1 MVVSNW
7 NTEAF
12 LNMGTGTPIPERL
25 LARLWQKRAARRAA
39 LTTVSGSRV
48 RVIYPGRPGRS
59 AGPDF
64 RNALLEVEGVGLVQ
78 GDVEIH
84 PRQRDWEAHGHGQDP
99 NYNGVVL
106 HAALQVDSPLT
117 SLQSGGRAQVVG
129 LGPLLE
135 VEDPAA
141 GPPAYPLWGMLGRL
155 GYPRPGSAEELAS
168 LLDRA
173 GDDRFLDKSA
183 CFGRFLGEQGPEQ
196 TLYEGLMEAL
206 GYRHNQAP
214 FLKLAARAPYLS
226 VLQAGG
232 RLPLEARAGAIESW
246 LLRLSG
252 LSSPDGYR
260 GPDTPLPRSG
270 FGPSLSSREWHCF
283 RVRPANHPRRRI
295 GGAARLV
302 VRYLDGGLVEG
313 LRQAANA
320 GTMRELISAL
330 TVLGPPGR
338 ETAWIGAGRARDLAV
353 NVVLPFL
360 HALDRRWGGPGSG
373 REHLALY
380 RRFGK
385 LQENE
390 LTREMAEH
398 LVEPRH
404 GRGVVDTARRQ
415 QGLLHL
421 HSLLCGGYSGLAWQ
435 AGGLR

>member
-1 MVVSNW
+1 MCYGRNQLGY
-7 NTEAF
+7 EAF
-12 LNMGTGTPIPERL
+12 FSVGTAKPIPERL
-25 LARLWQKRAARRAA
+25 LARLWQKRTARRAG
-39 LTTVSGSRV
+39 LTTEGGSKV

-106 HAALQVDSPLT
+106 HAVLQVDAPLT
-117 SLQSGGRAQVVG
+117 SLQSGGRARVVS

-135 VEDPAA
+135 GEDPPAA
-141 GPPAYPLWGMLGRL
+141 GPAHSLWGLLGRL
-155 GYPRPGSAEELAS
+155 GYPRPSSAEALAS

-173 GDDRFLDKSA
+173 GDARFLDKSA
-183 CFGRFLGEQGPEQ
+183 CFGSFLGEQDPEQ
-196 TLYEGLMEAL
+196 TLYEGLLEAL

-214 FLKLAARAPYLS
+214 FLKLAARAPYLA
-226 VLQAGG
+226 VRQASQT
-232 RLPLEARAGAIESW
+232 LPLEMRAGAIESW

-252 LSSPDGYR
+252 LSISGT
-260 GPDTPLPRSG
+260 GPDMPLPRSG
-270 FGPSLSSREWHCF
+270 FGPPLSHREWHCF

-302 VRYLDGGLVEG
+302 ARYLDGGLMEG
-313 LRQAANA
+313 LRQAATA
-320 GTMRELISAL
+320 GTMRGLITAL
-330 TVLGPPGR
+330 TVFGGPGR
-338 ETAWIGAGRARDLAV
+338 EPAWIGTGRSRDLAV

-360 HALDRRWGGPGSG
+360 HALDHRRGGPGSG

-380 RRFGK
+380 RRLGK

-390 LTREMAEH
+390 LTREMMEQ
-398 LVEPRH
+398 LVELAWS
-404 GRGVVDTARRQ
+404 GVVDSARRQ

-421 HSLLCGGYSGLAWQ
+421 QSLLSGAH
-435 AGGLR
+435 

>member
-1 MVVSNW
+1 MVVFNW

-12 LNMGTGTPIPERL
+12 LNVDDGTPIPERL

-39 LTTVSGSRV
+39 LITGSGSRV

-106 HAALQVDSPLT
+106 HAALQVDSHLT
-117 SLQSGGRAQVVG
+117 SLQSGGRVRVVS

-135 VEDPAA
+135 GEDPPAA
-141 GPPAYPLWGMLGRL
+141 GPAHSLWGLLGRL

-183 CFGRFLGEQGPEQ
+183 CFGRFLGEQDPEQ
-196 TLYEGLMEAL
+196 TLYEGLLEAL

-214 FLKLAARAPYLS
+214 FLKLAARAPYLA
-226 VLQAGG
+226 VRQAAG

-252 LSSPDGYR
+252 LSSPDSDR
-260 GPDTPLPRSG
+260 GSDMPLPRSG
-270 FGPSLSSREWHCF
+270 FGPPLSRREWHCF

-302 VRYLDGGLVEG
+302 ARYLDGGMAEG

-320 GTMRELISAL
+320 GARRGLISAL
-330 TVLGPPGR
+330 TVVGVPGR
-338 ETAWIGAGRARDLAV
+338 EPAWIGAGRALDLAV

-360 HALDRRWGGPGSG
+360 HALDRRRGGPASG
-373 REHLALY
+373 REQLALY
-380 RRFGK
+380 RRLGK

-390 LTREMAEH
+390 LTREMVEQ
-398 LVEPRH
+398 LVEPAWP
-404 GRGVVDTARRQ
+404 GVVDTARRQ

-421 HSLLCGGYSGLAWQ
+421 HSLLSGGH
-435 AGGLR
+435 

>member
-1 MVVSNW
+1 
-7 NTEAF
+7 
-12 LNMGTGTPIPERL
+12 
-25 LARLWQKRAARRAA
+25 
-39 LTTVSGSRV
+39 
-48 RVIYPGRPGRS
+48 
-59 AGPDF
+59 
-64 RNALLEVEGVGLVQ
+64 
-78 GDVEIH
+78 VEIH

-117 SLQSGGRAQVVG
+117 SLQSGSRVPVVS
-129 LGPLLE
+129 LGTLLE
-135 VEDPAA
+135 GEDPPAA
-141 GPPAYPLWGMLGRL
+141 PPAYPLWGLLGRL

-183 CFGRFLGEQGPEQ
+183 CFGRFLGEQCPEQ
-196 TLYEGLMEAL
+196 TLYEGLLEAL

-214 FLKLAARAPYLS
+214 FLKLAARAPYLA
-226 VLQAGG
+226 LRQAAGS
-232 RLPLEARAGAIESW
+232 LPLEARAGGIESW
-246 LLRLSG
+246 LSRLSG
-252 LSSPDGYR
+252 LSSPDSYR
-260 GPDTPLPRSG
+260 GPDLPLPRSG
-270 FGPSLSSREWHCF
+270 FGPPLSGREWHCF

-302 VRYLDGGLVEG
+302 ARYLDGGLAEG

-320 GTMRELISAL
+320 GTMRGLISAL
-330 TVLGPPGR
+330 TVVGVPGPDSIG
-338 ETAWIGAGRARDLAV
+338 AWIGAGRARDLAV

-380 RRFGK
+380 RRLGK

-390 LTREMAEH
+390 LTLEMAEH

-404 GRGVVDTARRQ
+404 SRGVVDTARRQ

-421 HSLLCGGYSGLAWQ
+421 HSLLSGGH
-435 AGGLR
+435 